1 VKHPLVLKDK
11 PVQAKPEWAALHS
24 NILDNST
31 LIPMPSL
38 RLRSAA
44 SRKPLGIVAALPQE
58 IAQLIAELSL
68 DPDLRVV
75 TLGRRDYY
83 VGLLWQQ
90 PCVLTLA
97 RIGKVAAATTAAALI
112 HEFGVGAMLFTGV
125 AGGLDAALRVGDIVV
140 AETLMQHDMDASP
153 LFPRHQ
159 IPLLARD
166 RFDTC
171 ALLTQRLTHAATD
184 FVEQVLP
191 GLRAHHGWTLVP
203 HAPQVH
209 LGLIASGDQFIA
221 AASTRAN
228 LRAAVPQALAV
239 EMEGGAI
246 AQVCYEY
253 DVPFAVMRTI
263 SDSADDAAT
272 VSFPLF
278 LDEVAS
284 VYSYGVIRRFLEAAE
299 VTDVT
304 EA

>member
-1 VKHPLVLKDK
+1 MHNPL
-11 PVQAKPEWAALHS
+11 
-24 NILDNST
+24 ST
-31 LIPMPSL
+31 SDL
-38 RLRSAA
+38 

-58 IAQLIAELSL
+58 IAQLIAELNL
-68 DPDLRVV
+68 DPNLRVV
-75 TLGRRDYY
+75 RLGRRDYY
-83 VGLLWQQ
+83 VGMLWQQ

-112 HEFGVGAMLFTGV
+112 HEFGVGSMLFTGV
-125 AGGLDAALRVGDIVV
+125 AGGLGAALRVGDIVV

-159 IPLLARD
+159 IPLLDRD
-166 RFDTC
+166 RFPTC
-171 ALLTQRLTHAATD
+171 AALTQRLARAATD

-191 GLRAHHGWTLVP
+191 GLRTRHDWTLVR
-203 HAPQVH
+203 HAAQVH

-221 AASTRAN
+221 DASTRAN
-228 LRAAVPQALAV
+228 LRAALPHALAV

-263 SDSADDAAT
+263 SDTADDAAP

-284 VYSYGVIRRFLEAAE
+284 VYSYGVIRRFLEDGVSA
-299 VTDVT
+299 V
-304 EA
+304 